1 MNIKKR
7 VSAFTMAALVMAT
20 SIPVSV
26 SAENYIQPTKRPPD
40 IAKQCENVVLSSHAV
55 DFYLNDKGQL
65 ISQGDAVAFGVPIK
79 GNPKWAEPGA
89 DVVRQYTKMPDGSVK
104 IDACSNIKVT
114 DTYVKDSDTFDVAA
128 TGLEARNETANFPRM
143 TKREDQTA
151 YKIKDT
157 NKNIIPDTKV
167 KTITKPQNG
176 RGPMSTMNIPKDRV
190 RVCSE
195 TKVNRNDISGVSDDT
210 QFLSYLSQKGI
221 KNVNNISDAA
231 LRKEFISFQY
241 DVKNIPNSQTV
252 IKKAQE
258 LNVDA
263 YRKRLKEVAS
273 GDNKGKRGQNI
284 DVALSMNCPDDPGKG
299 GIPNKDPGKKNP
311 NDPNNPPSD
320 NSTPGPKDCLDP
332 GRKSEIQQ
340 DAHNRVCVNTC
351 SGGEIRGY
359 TSDSVAGTPIIGETI
374 LGQYRQDY
382 KSTTKYK
389 TFAYCPNIDN
399 TGWKFWNESP
409 FSNSLGDI
417 DQTNNYLDY
426 MSGDKKDWKAMNNA
440 WKTRFETRGIADLP
454 NDDLTGKELANWL
467 DGHGSYIMSGLP
479 TYHGDTY
486 VTEFEQITPGVNP
499 PSKQPDSMNLP
510 NHPGMSPLEH
520 GWWQGYS
527 SDGKFDIDKYHNDTE
542 APIAIEVTEDDAV
555 RSHLGTTKFSDQPI
569 GRFKLAWIDQYMG
582 YKRDGAPVWN
592 KGSNITRRCQQEF
605 QALVKYPREHYKNI
619 IKNGWSMMRVYHPYG
634 WDVCKRTDRRGRC
647 IEYCHTC
654 SIRQVATYTVDCYAF
669 KSCQNEKPGDGV
681 SPTALQVAYDR
692 PGLTWESAN
701 AAMAKYMRGDD
712 RPGTNMINR
721 NPSYPGIVYK
731 YGIEPCNLEYTVDA
745 KYNPGRSWNYRD
757 KVMTEYHG
765 YLIPPTV
772 PDGGNPDPRFPGIP
786 QTPKDVTP
794 NDPGSG
800 DNPPGNT
807 LIPFIGKDKGK
818 PDGGNPGGNPGGG
831 NPGGGNPDRRNE
843 NNYIKSGYGV
853 TYEAGVKFYSDYGRD
868 NENVVAKFLGS
879 RKDKQPGQGS
889 MLYRPRR
896 TDNIPINKDSSAF
909 SKVIGSIIKNNPD
922 VPTTNARG
930 LLRPTESSAEGAK
943 QLYIWDHAVRTRY
956 KNERYIPYANSVIEA
971 NGSGGLDIPGIEGK
985 EHSWKQKSGLG
996 VTYGTDLGYFHAD
1009 PKTKLYRHLIPGLD
1023 ESRQHFIHLDYPNG
1037 TYSIG
1042 SIAQIGMFKNGQE
1055 TFRTKMGNYANIEV
1069 RGNMYEDS
1077 YTAPDNPYLN
1087 KEDVGGKNKVNY
1099 NWNK

>member
-20 SIPVSV
+20 SIPVGV
-26 SAENYIQPTKRPPD
+26 NAKGYIEPTKRPPD
-40 IAKQCENVVLSSHAV
+40 VAKQCEKVVLSSHGIKMS
-55 DFYLNDKGQL
+55 LEKGGKMLVEGKDMEKGGIVKGSEAYQ
-65 ISQGDAVAFGVPIK
+65 QKGADAVRKITPL
-79 GNPKWAEPGA
+79 GNGK
-89 DVVRQYTKMPDGSVK
+89 VK
-104 IDACSNIKVT
+104 IDSCSNIKVT
-114 DTYVKDSDTFDVAA
+114 DTYVKESDTFSVAA
-128 TGLEARNETANFPRM
+128 TGIEARNETANFDRM
-143 TKREDQTA
+143 AIGEDQQR
-151 YKIKDT
+151 YERRDE
-157 NKNIIPDTKV
+157 NRSIINGTKV
-167 KTITKPQNG
+167 TSITKPQQG
-176 RGPMSTMNIPKDRV
+176 KGPMSTQSIPKDRV
-190 RVCSE
+190 RMCSE
-195 TKVNRNDISGVSDDT
+195 TIADKYDAYPMSDSGL
-210 QFLSYLSQKGI
+210 FLSYLHEKGI
-221 KNVNNISDAA
+221 TDYKNASAEQ
-231 LRKEFISFQY
+231 LKE
-241 DVKNIPNSQTV
+241 
-252 IKKAQE
+252 
-258 LNVDA
+258 A
-263 YRKRLKEVAS
+263 YRGYEIDIKNTPNDSTIETTLKRFNADAWKKKLEKAEQGDNTGYRSQNIEVAL
-273 GDNKGKRGQNI
+273 
-284 DVALSMNCPDDPGKG
+284 AMNCPDDPGKG
-299 GIPNKDPGKKNP
+299 GIPNKDPGKKPPDDPDNP
-311 NDPNNPPSD
+311 
-320 NSTPGPKDCLDP
+320 TPRPETGPKDCLDP

-340 DAHNRVCVNTC
+340 DAHNRVCYNTC
-351 SGGEIRGY
+351 SGGEVSGY

-389 TFAYCPNIDN
+389 TFAYCPNKDN
-399 TGWKFWNESP
+399 AGWRFWNDPP

-417 DQTNNYLDY
+417 EQTNNYLDY
-426 MSGDKKDWKAMNNA
+426 MTGDKKDWKAMNNA

-454 NDDLTGKELANWL
+454 NDNLTGKELANWL

-479 TYHGDTY
+479 TYHGDPY
-486 VTEFEQITPGVNP
+486 ISQFEQITPGVNP
-499 PSKQPDSMNLP
+499 PSKQPDSMNLSD
-510 NHPGMSPLEH
+510 HPGMSPLEH

-527 SDGKFDIDKYHNDTE
+527 SDGRFDIDKYHNDTE

-569 GRFKLAWIDQYMG
+569 GKFKLAWIDQYMG

-592 KGSNITRRCQQEF
+592 KGSNITRRCQQQF

-619 IKNGWSMMRVYHPYG
+619 IKNGWSTMRVYHPYG
-634 WDVCKRTDRRGRC
+634 WDVCKRSYRGRC
-647 IEYCHTC
+647 VEWCHTC
-654 SIRQVATYTVDCYAF
+654 SIKQVATYTVDCYAF

-721 NPSYPGIVYK
+721 NPSYPDIVYK
-731 YGIEPCNLEYTVDA
+731 YGVEPCKLEYTVDA

-786 QTPKDVTP
+786 QKPEDVTP

-807 LIPFIGKDKGK
+807 IIPFIGKDKGK
-818 PDGGNPGGNPGGG
+818 PDGGNPGGNPGGE
-831 NPGGGNPDRRNE
+831 NPGGGPGSKNY

-896 TDNIPINKDSSAF
+896 TDNIPQNTNPAAF
-909 SKVIGSIIKNNPD
+909 NNVVGSIIKNNPD

-956 KNERYIPYANSVIEA
+956 KNKRYIPYANSVIEP
-971 NGSGGLDIPGIEGK
+971 NGSGGLDIPVIEGS

>member
-20 SIPVSV
+20 SIPAGV
-26 SAENYIQPTKRPPD
+26 SAENYIRPIKRPPD
-40 IAKQCENVVLSSHAV
+40 IAKQCENVVLSSHGM
-55 DFYLNDKGQL
+55 DFYMDDKGNL
-65 ISQGDAVAFGVPIK
+65 ISQGDNIAFGKPIK
-79 GNPKWAEPGA
+79 GNPKWAQPGA
-89 DVVRQYTKMPDGSVK
+89 DVVRQYTKMADGSVK
-104 IDACSNIKVT
+104 VDACSNIKVT
-114 DTYVKDSDTFDVAA
+114 DTYVKDSDTFSVAA
-128 TGLEARNETANFPRM
+128 TGLEARNETANFDRM
-143 TKREDQTA
+143 SKEVDQDL
-151 YKIKDT
+151 YHLKDQ
-157 NKNIIPDTKV
+157 NKNIIPGTQV
-167 KTITKPQNG
+167 TSITKPQSG
-176 RGPMSTMNIPKDRV
+176 RGPMSTQNIPKDRV

-195 TKVNRNDISGVSDDT
+195 TVVAKNDVSGVSDDAKL
-210 QFLSYLSQKGI
+210 LSFMNERGKKNIDSLNDTDLRLEFIAFQIYI
-221 KNVNNISDAA
+221 KNS
-231 LRKEFISFQY
+231 
-241 DVKNIPNSQTV
+241 PNQET
-252 IKKAQE
+252 ILKKAKE
-258 LNVDA
+258 MDMDA
-263 YRKRLKEVAS
+263 FRKRLKEAAS
-273 GDNKGKRGQNI
+273 GNNKGRRSQNI
-284 DVALSMNCPDDPGKG
+284 DVALSMNCPDDKGKKP
-299 GIPNKDPGKKNP
+299 PNKDPGK
-311 NDPNNPPSD
+311 PPETGD
-320 NSTPGPKDCLDP
+320 DHPIPPGPKDCLDSH
-332 GRKSEIQQ
+332 RKEEIQKE
-340 DAHNRVCVNTC
+340 AHDKVCYDDCGDDIKEV
-351 SGGEIRGY
+351 RGY

-399 TGWKFWNESP
+399 AGWKFWNESP
-409 FSNSLGDI
+409 FSNSLGEVN
-417 DQTNNYLDY
+417 QTNNYLDY
-426 MSGDKKDWKAMNNA
+426 MTKDKKDLKAMNNA

-454 NDDLTGKELANWL
+454 NDNLTGKELANWL
-467 DGHGSYIMSGLP
+467 DGHRSYIMSGLP
-479 TYHGDTY
+479 TYHGDPY

-499 PSKQPDSMNLP
+499 PSKQPDSMNLSD
-510 NHPGMSPLEH
+510 HPGMSPLEH

-527 SDGKFDIDKYHNDTE
+527 KDGSGKWDIDKYHNDTKE
-542 APIAIEVTEDDAV
+542 PMAIDVTEDDAV
-555 RSHLGTTKFSDQPI
+555 RSHLRTTKFSEQPI
-569 GRFKLAWIDQYMG
+569 GKFKLAWIDQYMG

-654 SIRQVATYTVDCYAF
+654 STRQVATYNVDCYAF

-681 SPTALQVAYDR
+681 SPTALPVAYDR
-692 PGLTWESAN
+692 PGLTWEAAN

-712 RPGTNMINR
+712 RPGTNMINK
-721 NPSYPGIVYK
+721 NPSYPLDVGK

-896 TDNIPINKDSSAF
+896 TDNIPKNTNPAAF
-909 SKVIGSIIKNNPD
+909 DRVVGSIIKNNPD

-956 KNERYIPYANSVIEA
+956 KNERYIPYANSVID
-971 NGSGGLDIPGIEGK
+971 GKMPSTGLDIPGIEGGDFN
-985 EHSWKQKSGLG
+985 WKQKAGLG

>member
-40 IAKQCENVVLSSHAV
+40 VAQQCDGAILSTNVVNFRVVNGELIIDGTAG
-55 DFYLNDKGQL
+55 KEGQ
-65 ISQGDAVAFGVPIK
+65 IIR
-79 GNPKWAEPGA
+79 GNPNRSEPGA
-89 DVVRQYTKMPDGSVK
+89 DVAHQYKKNSDGSFD
-104 IDACSNIKVT
+104 IYSCSNVKAADGAI
-114 DTYVKDSDTFDVAA
+114 KDSDTYGVIGA
-128 TGLEARNETANFPRM
+128 GQGAREESKDYGRLVNG
-143 TKREDQTA
+143 KKDIDQ
-151 YKIKDT
+151 DWW
-157 NKNIIPDTKV
+157 KNLDRHNTVLNDTKV
-167 KTITKPQNG
+167 KSLTKPQEK
-176 RGPMSTMNIPKDRV
+176 RGSMSSIDIPKDRLRQCAV
-190 RVCSE
+190 THVPKGEVEE
-195 TKVNRNDISGVSDDT
+195 TSNMMKFADYLRSNKMDPSKVEKDIIIGRYMAFVSTQKNWPNYKLMLRDAQNMSADELKRQLNDALAGKND
-210 QFLSYLSQKGI
+210 GI
-221 KNVNNISDAA
+221 I
-231 LRKEFISFQY
+231 
-241 DVKNIPNSQTV
+241 THT
-252 IKKAQE
+252 
-258 LNVDA
+258 
-263 YRKRLKEVAS
+263 
-273 GDNKGKRGQNI
+273 I
-284 DVALSMNCPDDPGKG
+284 DVVISKNCPDDPGKG
-299 GIPNKDPGKKNP
+299 GIPNKDPGKKPPDDPDNP
-311 NDPNNPPSD
+311 TSRPG
-320 NSTPGPKDCLDP
+320 TGPKDCLDSH
-332 GRKSEIQQ
+332 RKEEIQKE
-340 DAHNRVCVNTC
+340 AHDKVCYDDCGDDIKEV
-351 SGGEIRGY
+351 RGY

-389 TFAYCPNIDN
+389 SFAYCPNIDN
-399 TGWKFWNESP
+399 MGWKFWSEEP
-409 FSNSLGDI
+409 FNTNIGEQI
-417 DQTNNYLDY
+417 QTNNYLDY
-426 MSGDKKDWKAMNNA
+426 MSGDKKDWKSMNNA
-440 WKTRFETRGIADLP
+440 WQTRFETRGIADLP

-479 TYHGDTY
+479 TYQGDIYTFQ
-486 VTEFEQITPGVNP
+486 FEQIMPGVNP
-499 PSKQPDSMNLP
+499 PAKQPDSKNQQD
-510 NHPGMSPLEH
+510 HPGMSPLEH

-527 SDGKFDIDKYHNDTE
+527 SDGRFDIDKYHNDTE
-542 APIAIEVTEDDAV
+542 APIAIEVTEDGAV

-569 GRFKLAWIDQYMG
+569 GKFKMAWIDRMRG
-582 YKRDGAPVWN
+582 YKRDGAPIW
-592 KGSNITRRCQQEF
+592 KMGSNITRRCQQEF

-634 WDVCKRTDRRGRC
+634 WDVCKRSYRGRC
-647 IEYCHTC
+647 VEWCHTC
-654 SIRQVATYTVDCYAF
+654 STKQVATYTVDCYAF
-669 KSCQNEKPGDGV
+669 KSCQNEKPEDGDYV
-681 SPTALQVAYDR
+681 SPTALPVSYDR
-692 PGLTWESAN
+692 PGLTWEAAN

-731 YGIEPCNLEYTVDA
+731 YGVEPCKLEYTVDA

-794 NDPGSG
+794 NDPKSG

-807 LIPFIGKDKGK
+807 LIPFVGKDKGK
-818 PDGGNPGGNPGGG
+818 PDGGNPGGNPGGE
-831 NPGGGNPDRRNE
+831 NPDRRNE

-868 NENVVAKFLGS
+868 GENVVAKFVGS

-896 TDNIPINKDSSAF
+896 TDNIPQNTNPAAF
-909 SKVIGSIIKNNPD
+909 NNVVGSIIKNNPD

-930 LLRPTESSAEGAK
+930 LLRPTKSSAEGAK

-956 KNERYIPYANSVIEA
+956 KNKRYIPYANSVIEP
-971 NGSGGLDIPGIEGK
+971 NGSGGLDIPGIEGS